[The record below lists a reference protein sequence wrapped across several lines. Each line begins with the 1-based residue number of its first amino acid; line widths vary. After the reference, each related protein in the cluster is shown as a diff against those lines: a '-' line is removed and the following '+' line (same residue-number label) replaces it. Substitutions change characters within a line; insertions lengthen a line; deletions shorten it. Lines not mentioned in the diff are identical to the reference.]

1 MVNNPALK
9 GEAVWNS
16 PYLPRLTRLSAL
28 TALCCN
34 EVQDTPWNASSV
46 PSSVSGSCRQAK
58 GRYETGYRRL
68 FKSTLRYNFVEGS
81 EAKASVTRPVRVELG
96 ENMAVFVV
104 DRRQVP
110 LMPCSE
116 KRARLLL
123 ARGRARVHRMFP
135 FTIRLVDREVEKSE
149 LQPLEL
155 KIDPGSKATGMALV
169 RNNNT
174 VNAETGEV
182 ITTAH
187 VLNLFELI
195 HRGFQISQAL
205 TARSQMRRRRR
216 SANLRYRAPRY
227 LNRKNQ
233 DKGWLAPSLQHRV
246 DTTMSWVER
255 LRNVAPITHLAQE
268 LVRFDMQ
275 QLENPEI
282 SGVEYQ
288 QGELAGYEVREY
300 LLEKWKRKCA
310 YCDATDVP
318 LQIDHIQP
326 KARGGS
332 NRVSNLTL
340 ACAPCNLKKAA
351 QDIAL
356 FLDKDPQ
363 RLAKIQAQSK
373 RPLRDAAAVNAT
385 RWKLLNALKDTGLT
399 VRTGSGGL
407 TKFNRSRLVI
417 PKTHAL
423 DAVCVGEVDF
433 VEQWQKPT
441 LEIKATGRGSYQ
453 RTRLNRFGFPRGYLT
468 RQKRIKGFQTG
479 DMVKAIVTKGKKVG
493 TYVGR
498 VAVRASGSFN
508 IQTLEDLVQGIGY
521 RYCTLIQR
529 GDGYGYILRVDSN

>member
-1 MVNNPALK
+1 
-9 GEAVWNS
+9 
-16 PYLPRLTRLSAL
+16 
-28 TALCCN
+28 
-34 EVQDTPWNASSV
+34 
-46 PSSVSGSCRQAK
+46 
-58 GRYETGYRRL
+58 
-68 FKSTLRYNFVEGS
+68 
-81 EAKASVTRPVRVELG
+81 
-96 ENMAVFVV
+96 MAVFVI
-104 DRRQVP
+104 DRKQIP

-123 ARGRARVHRMFP
+123 ERGRARVHRMIP
-135 FTIRLVDREVEKSE
+135 FTIRLIDREVEKSE

-155 KIDPGSKATGMALV
+155 KIDAGSKTSGLALV
-169 RNNNT
+169 RNSNT
-174 VNAETGEV
+174 INAETGEV
-182 ITTAH
+182 MITAN
-187 VLNLFELI
+187 VLNLFELL

-216 SANLRYRAPRY
+216 SANLRYRAPRF
-227 LNRKNQ
+227 LNRKNKG
-233 DKGWLAPSLQHRV
+233 KGWLAPSLQHRI
-246 DTTMSWVER
+246 DTTLSWVNR
-255 LRNVAPITHLAQE
+255 LRKVAPITHLAQE

-300 LLEKWKRKCA
+300 LLEKWGRQCA
-310 YCDATDVP
+310 YCGVSNVP
-318 LQIDHIQP
+318 LQIDHIHP

-332 NRVSNLTL
+332 DRVSNLTL

-356 FLDKDPQ
+356 FLAKDPK
-363 RLAKIQAQSK
+363 RLAKIQAQAK

-385 RWKLLNALKDTGLT
+385 RWKLLNALKATGLT

-407 TKFNRSRLVI
+407 TKFNRSKLGI

-423 DAVCVGEVDF
+423 DAVCVGEVGQ
-433 VEQWQKPT
+433 VEGWKKPT

-453 RTRLNRFGFPRGYLT
+453 RTRLNRFGFPRGFLT
-468 RQKRIKGFQTG
+468 RKKQIHGFQTG
-479 DMVKAIVTKGKKVG
+479 DMVKAVVTKGKKVG

-508 IQTLEDLVQGIGY
+508 IQTAEGLVQGISH

-529 GDGYGYILRVDSN
+529 SDGYGYSLRSDSY